1 MILSQ
6 DTYNRIEGLEQV
18 ENNHFLY
25 KGVIDVYS
33 YIIQNKGKEVAC
45 LSVRPGRRNDNSR
58 VRHTLLN
65 SKACEQIY
73 NDYNGKDE
81 ADFNI
86 LQDNLE
92 NLLYEYKLLKLCE
105 LDEK

>member
-6 DTYNRIEGLEQV
+6 DTYRKIAGLQQV
-18 ENNHFLY
+18 SDNHFIY

-33 YIIQNKGKEVAC
+33 YVIPNKGKEVAC
-45 LSVRPGRRNDNSR
+45 LSVRPGTRNDST
-58 VRHTLLN
+58 HIKHALLN
-65 SKACEQIY
+65 GKACEQIY
-73 NDYNGKDE
+73 NDYNGEE
-81 ADFNI
+81 ASLKT

-92 NLLYEYKLLKLCE
+92 NLLYEYKMLKLCE

>member
-6 DTYNRIEGLEQV
+6 DTYNKIEGLQQV
-18 ENNHFLY
+18 SDNHFLY

-33 YIIQNKGKEVAC
+33 YVISTKGKEVAC
-45 LSVRPGRRNDNSR
+45 LSVRPGRRNDSIQIK
-58 VRHTLLN
+58 HALLN
-65 SKACEQIY
+65 GKACEQIY
-73 NDYNGKDE
+73 NDYNSKDE
-81 ADFNI
+81 ADFNT

>member
-6 DTYNRIEGLEQV
+6 DTYKKIEGLQQV
-18 ENNHFLY
+18 DDNHFIY

-33 YIIQNKGKEVAC
+33 YIISTKGKEVAC
-45 LSVRPGRRNDNSR
+45 LSVRPGRRNDSSR
-58 VRHTLLN
+58 VRHILLN
-65 SKACEQIY
+65 SRACEQIY
-73 NDYNGKDE
+73 NDYNGRDE
-81 ADFNI
+81 ADFNT

-105 LDEK
+105 LTEK

>member
-6 DTYNRIEGLEQV
+6 DTYKKIEGLQQV

-33 YIIQNKGKEVAC
+33 YVIPTKGKEVAC
-45 LSVRPGRRNDNSR
+45 LSVRPGRRNDSTQIK
-58 VRHTLLN
+58 HTLLN
-65 SKACEQIY
+65 GKACEQIY

-81 ADFNI
+81 ADFNT

-92 NLLYEYKLLKLCE
+92 TLLYEYKLLKLCE

>member
-6 DTYNRIEGLEQV
+6 DTYRKITGLQQV
-18 ENNHFLY
+18 SDNHFLY

-33 YIIQNKGKEVAC
+33 YVIPTKGKEVAC
-45 LSVRPGRRNDNSR
+45 LSVRPGRRNDSIQIK
-58 VRHTLLN
+58 HALLN
-65 SKACEQIY
+65 GKACEQIY
-73 NDYNGKDE
+73 NDYNGEE
-81 ADFNI
+81 ASLKT

-92 NLLYEYKLLKLCE
+92 TLLYEYKLLKLCE

>member
-6 DTYNRIEGLEQV
+6 DTYKKIEGLQQV
-18 ENNHFLY
+18 ENDHFLY

-33 YIIQNKGKEVAC
+33 YVISTKGKEVAC
-45 LSVRPGRRNDNSR
+45 LSVRPGTRNDSSR
-58 VRHTLLN
+58 VRYTLLN
-65 SKACEQIY
+65 GKACEQIY
-73 NDYNGKDE
+73 NDYNDK
-81 ADFNI
+81 ADFNT

>member
-6 DTYNRIEGLEQV
+6 DTYTKIAGLQQV
-18 ENNHFLY
+18 SDNHFLY
-25 KGVIDVYS
+25 KEVIDVYS
-33 YIIQNKGKEVAC
+33 YVIPTKGKEVAC
-45 LSVRPGRRNDNSR
+45 LSVRPGRRNDSSR
-58 VRHTLLN
+58 VRYTLLN

-73 NDYNGKDE
+73 NDYNNKDE
-81 ADFNI
+81 ADFNT

-105 LDEK
+105 LTK